1 MMIRTRLMS
10 AALAVSTL
18 MGALTLSVSAPLPA
32 AAKKEDTYRIG
43 TYLGS
48 AATIYALSKGKGT
61 WALIGG
67 GATLLSY
74 NQWKKEASRR
84 RQRDRSQRAY
94 QSYRSKWLQNH
105 RGKRIQRVR

>member
-1 MMIRTRLMS
+1 MFRRRLMS
-10 AALAVSTL
+10 AALAATTL
-18 MGALTLSVSAPLPA
+18 VGGLTLAVSAPVPA
-32 AAKKEDTYRIG
+32 AAKKEDLYRAG

-74 NQWKKEASRR
+74 SQWKKEVGRR
-84 RQRDRSQRAY
+84 HQRDRSARAY
-94 QSYRSKWLQNH
+94 QNYRSSWFRSH
-105 RGKRIQRVR
+105 RGKRVHRVR